1 VTVISFLFSI
11 RIYNFG
17 IESCINNYSKILKEN
32 LSPIIKLQDMQ
43 EAYIVAG
50 YRTAVTKSKKGAFRF
65 TRPDDLAIDLIKGLL
80 ATVPQL
86 DVKRIDDVIVGNA
99 VPEAEQGLQVGRMI
113 SAQAVGI
120 HAPGITI
127 NRYCASGLE
136 SIAIASAKIRSG
148 MAECIIAGGVE
159 SMSMVPTAGWKTS
172 PAYSIAKDN
181 PDYYVSMGLTAEA
194 VANEYKVSR
203 EDQDA
208 FSYQSHLKAGNA
220 IKEGYFKSGILPIEI
235 EEVYL
240 DEKGKKQK
248 RKFTVDTD
256 EGVRAD
262 TSLESL
268 AKLKPAFSLGGS
280 VTAGN
285 SSQTSDGAA
294 FVIVMSE
301 RMIKELGLKPIAR
314 LVNCASAGVHPR
326 IMGIGPVEAIPKVL
340 KQSGMS
346 LGDIDLFELNEAFA
360 SQSLAVI
367 RTLELDS
374 SKVNI
379 NGGAIALGHPLGC
392 TGCKL
397 TIQLVNDMKRLGKK
411 YGIVTAC
418 VGGGQGIA
426 AVIENID

>member
-1 VTVISFLFSI
+1 MTVISFLFSL

-32 LSPIIKLQDMQ
+32 SSPIIKFQDMQ

>member
-1 VTVISFLFSI
+1 
-11 RIYNFG
+11 
-17 IESCINNYSKILKEN
+17 
-32 LSPIIKLQDMQ
+32 MQ

-256 EGVRAD
+256 EGLRAD

-301 RMIKELGLKPIAR
+301 RMVKELGLKPIAR

-326 IMGIGPVEAIPKVL
+326 IMGIGPVEAIPKVI
-340 KQSGMS
+340 KQSGIS

-374 SKVNI
+374 AKVNI

-397 TIQLVNDMKRLGKK
+397 TIQLVNDMKRLNKK